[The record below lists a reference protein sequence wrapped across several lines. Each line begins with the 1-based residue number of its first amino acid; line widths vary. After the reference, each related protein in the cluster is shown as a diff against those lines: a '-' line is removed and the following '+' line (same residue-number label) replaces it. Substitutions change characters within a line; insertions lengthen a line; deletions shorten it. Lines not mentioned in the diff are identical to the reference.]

1 MITIFERK
9 GMKTE
14 IKEELSYNHVQF
26 VESEN
31 GKVTNRYS
39 VHLENMK
46 TIMEH
51 FGYEVNE
58 IEYWIRSIRRTSNKR
73 VWRVGTMSRKWL

>member
-26 VESEN
+26 VESED
-31 GKVTNRYS
+31 GKVTKRYS
-39 VHLENMK
+39 IHLENMK
-46 TIMEH
+46 TIMER
-51 FGYEVNE
+51 FGYEVKE
-58 IEYWIRSIRRTSNKR
+58 ID
-73 VWRVGTMSRKWL
+73 

>member
-14 IKEELSYNHVQF
+14 FKEELSYNHVQF

-46 TIMEH
+46 TIMEY

-58 IEYWIRSIRRTSNKR
+58 IEY
-73 VWRVGTMSRKWL
+73 